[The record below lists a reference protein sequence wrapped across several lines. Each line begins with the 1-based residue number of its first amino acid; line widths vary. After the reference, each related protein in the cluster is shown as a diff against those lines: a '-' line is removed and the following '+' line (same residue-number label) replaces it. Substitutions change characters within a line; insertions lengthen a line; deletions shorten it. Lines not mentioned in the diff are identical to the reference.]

1 MKVVEYQKLL
11 GVMYRE
17 DYQNDPLIART
28 LIESGWAVK
37 RLLENGAISPFDEY
51 EEVQELIMNETKW
64 RDKDGDYRKVL
75 PIFVEV
81 AYE

>member
-17 DYQNDPLIART
+17 DYQDDPLIART

-37 RLLENGAISPFDEY
+37 RLLENGTISPFDEY

-75 PIFVEV
+75 PI
-81 AYE
+81 

>member
-17 DYQNDPLIART
+17 DYQNDPLIAKT

-37 RLLENGAISPFDEY
+37 RLLENKTISPFDEY
-51 EEVQELIMNETKW
+51 EKVQELIMNETKW
-64 RDKDGDYRKVL
+64 RQPDGAYRRT
-75 PIFVEV
+75 
-81 AYE
+81 

>member
-17 DYQNDPLIART
+17 DYQNDPLIAKT
-28 LIESGWAVK
+28 LVESGWAVK
-37 RLLENGAISPFDEY
+37 RLLENGTISPFDEY
-51 EEVQELIMNETKW
+51 EDVQELIMNETKW

-75 PIFVEV
+75 PI
-81 AYE
+81 

>member
-17 DYQNDPLIART
+17 DYQNDPLIAKT

-37 RLLENGAISPFDEY
+37 RLLENKTISPFDEY
-51 EEVQELIMNETKW
+51 EKVQGLIMNETKW
-64 RDKDGDYRKVL
+64 RQPDGAYRRT
-75 PIFVEV
+75 
-81 AYE
+81 

>member
-37 RLLENGAISPFDEY
+37 RLLENETISPFDEY

-75 PIFVEV
+75 PI
-81 AYE
+81 

>member
-17 DYQNDPLIART
+17 DYQDDPLIART

-37 RLLENGAISPFDEY
+37 RLLENGTISPFDEY

-64 RDKDGDYRKVL
+64 RDKDGNYRKVL
-75 PIFVEV
+75 PI
-81 AYE
+81 

>member
-17 DYQNDPLIART
+17 DYQNDPLIAKT

-37 RLLENGAISPFDEY
+37 RLLENKTISPFDEY
-51 EEVQELIMNETKW
+51 EKVQELIMNETKW
-64 RDKDGDYRKVL
+64 RQPDGTYRR
-75 PIFVEV
+75 I
-81 AYE
+81 

>member
-17 DYQNDPLIART
+17 DYQNDPLIAKT

-37 RLLENGAISPFDEY
+37 RLLENKTISPFDEY
-51 EEVQELIMNETKW
+51 EKVQELIMNETKW
-64 RDKDGDYRKVL
+64 RKPDGAYRRT
-75 PIFVEV
+75 
-81 AYE
+81 

>member
-1 MKVVEYQKLL
+1 MKVHEYQKLL
-11 GVMYRE
+11 GIMYRE
-17 DYQNDPLIART
+17 DYQDDPLIAKT

-37 RLLENGAISPFDEY
+37 RLLDNGTIKAFDEY

-75 PIFVEV
+75 PI
-81 AYE
+81 

>member
-1 MKVVEYQKLL
+1 MKVHEYQKLL

-17 DYQNDPLIART
+17 DYQDDPLIAKT

-37 RLLENGAISPFDEY
+37 RLLDNGTIKAFDEY

-75 PIFVEV
+75 PI
-81 AYE
+81 

>member
-17 DYQNDPLIART
+17 DYQNDPLIAKT

-37 RLLENGAISPFDEY
+37 RLLENKTISPFDEY
-51 EEVQELIMNETKW
+51 EIVQELIMNETKW
-64 RDKDGDYRKVL
+64 RQPDGTYRRT
-75 PIFVEV
+75 
-81 AYE
+81 

>member
-1 MKVVEYQKLL
+1 MKVHEYQKLL
-11 GVMYRE
+11 GIMYRE
-17 DYQNDPLIART
+17 DYQDDPLIAKT

-37 RLLENGAISPFDEY
+37 RLLDNGTIKVFDEY

-75 PIFVEV
+75 PI
-81 AYE
+81 

>member
-17 DYQNDPLIART
+17 DYQNDPLIAKT

-37 RLLENGAISPFDEY
+37 RLLENKSISPFDEY
-51 EEVQELIMNETKW
+51 EKVQELIMNETKW
-64 RDKDGDYRKVL
+64 RQPDGTYRRT
-75 PIFVEV
+75 
-81 AYE
+81 

>member
-1 MKVVEYQKLL
+1 MKVYEYQKLL
-11 GVMYRE
+11 GIMYRE
-17 DYQNDPLIART
+17 DYQDDPLIAKT

-37 RLLENGAISPFDEY
+37 RLLDNGTIKAFDEY

-75 PIFVEV
+75 PI
-81 AYE
+81 

>member
-17 DYQNDPLIART
+17 DYQNDPIIAKT

-37 RLLENGAISPFDEY
+37 RLLENKTISPFDEY
-51 EEVQELIMNETKW
+51 EKVQELIMNETKW
-64 RDKDGDYRKVL
+64 RQPDGTYRRT
-75 PIFVEV
+75 
-81 AYE
+81 

>member
-17 DYQNDPLIART
+17 DYQDDPLIART

-37 RLLENGAISPFDEY
+37 RLLENETISPFDEY

-75 PIFVEV
+75 PI
-81 AYE
+81 

>member
-17 DYQNDPLIART
+17 DYQNDSLIAKT

-37 RLLENGAISPFDEY
+37 RLLENKTISPFDEY
-51 EEVQELIMNETKW
+51 EKVQELIMNETKW
-64 RDKDGDYRKVL
+64 RQPDGAYRRT
-75 PIFVEV
+75 
-81 AYE
+81 